1 METRTERIKFW
12 LTDKELK
19 RIERQ
24 AKKMRMNRS
33 EYIRNLINNCKLV
46 RAPNIDYEKWYSE
59 FKALGDEFN
68 SYLKGFNQTGVFN
81 EKKAD
86 EVCFKILDL
95 EKQLS
100 AELTEKL
107 ELEIQ
112 KAKGGLNAKR
122 KTLCS
127 RKNDAYGEE
136 TFS

>member
-1 METRTERIKFW
+1 MQTRTERIKFW
-12 LTDKELK
+12 LTDKDLK
-19 RIERQ
+19 LIERK
-24 AKKMRMNRS
+24 AKKAGTNRS
-33 EYIRNLINNCKLV
+33 EYIRDLIKNCPLV
-46 RAPNIDYEKWYSE
+46 KTPDIDYEKWYSE

-68 SYLKGFNQTGVFN
+68 RCLKGLNQTGIFN

-112 KAKGGLNAKR
+112 KAKGGI
-122 KTLCS
+122 
-127 RKNDAYGEE
+127 E
-136 TFS
+136 

>member
-19 RIERQ
+19 QIEIQ
-24 AKKMRMNRS
+24 AKKTRMNRS
-33 EYIRNLINNCKLV
+33 EYIRFLIKNCQPVK
-46 RAPNIDYEKWYSE
+46 APNIDYKKWHFE

-68 SYLKGFNQTGVFN
+68 RYLKGFNQTGIFN
-81 EKKAD
+81 KKKAD
-86 EVCFKILDL
+86 EVCFKIIAL

-112 KAKGGLNAKR
+112 KAKGGIK
-122 KTLCS
+122 C
-127 RKNDAYGEE
+127 E
-136 TFS
+136 TENTM